1 MKKLLFLVVGIT
13 LLMACENPQKTTK
26 PLNIIGNRDIVEKT
40 IDGKVVMDTIYH
52 TIPDFNFTNQYGK
65 ATTPST
71 FNNKIYVSDFFFTSC
86 PTICPTVKAQ
96 MHRIYQKYQDDDRLL
111 MLSHTLDPKRDTVE
125 KLHKYAQK
133 LQLEGNKWHFVTGD
147 KTELYDIAMKYL
159 IAASEDASAPG
170 GITHSGKIVLID
182 KQKRI
187 RTYADGTQPEQVTQL
202 LKDIDT
208 LLDEEF

>member
-1 MKKLLFLVVGIT
+1 MKKSLMLVAIIS
-13 LLMACENPQKTTK
+13 LLMACQNPQKTAK
-26 PLNIIGNRDIVEKT
+26 PLDILGHKNIVEKN
-40 IDGKVVMDTIYH
+40 INGKVVNDTIYH

-65 ATTPST
+65 AITPTT
-71 FNNKIYVSDFFFTSC
+71 FNDKIYVSDFFFTSC

-96 MHRIYQKYQDDDRLL
+96 MHRIYQKYQDDTRLL

-133 LQLEGNKWHFVTGD
+133 LQIEGNKWHFVTGD
-147 KTELYDIAMKYL
+147 KTELYDMAMKYF
-159 IAASEDASAPG
+159 IAADEDAEAPG

-182 KQKRI
+182 RQKRI
-187 RTYADGTQPEQVTQL
+187 RSFADGTEAKQVTQL